1 METTKYEESLRKLED
16 VVKDI
21 DPTAKELA
29 NLIVDAVDRNYLEHS
44 VVHFYDAI
52 LDNLSLRVAR
62 IKWKNLKNK

>member
-1 METTKYEESLRKLED
+1 MRYGESVRKLEG

-29 NLIVDAVDRNYLEHS
+29 KLVTTVLDRNYLDHS
-44 VVHFYDAI
+44 KVHFYDAI
-52 LDNLSLRVAR
+52 VEELSLKVAR

>member
-1 METTKYEESLRKLED
+1 MKYEKSLRKLED

-29 NLIVDAVDRNYLEHS
+29 ELIVDVVDRNYLEHS
-44 VVHFYDAI
+44 LVHFYDAI
-52 LDNLSLRVAR
+52 VEELSLKVAR